1 MTNKQISDAKR
12 LAVTLDQYADDPA
25 TVKRLAATLHYMP
38 EQLREDMH
46 TLYEYVRELERLHG
60 GERIEKHAL
69 SSVF

>member
-1 MTNKQISDAKR
+1 MNAKQISDAKR

-46 TLYEYVRELERLHG
+46 TLYEYVRELERLRD
-60 GERIEKHAL
+60 GE
-69 SSVF
+69 

>member
-1 MTNKQISDAKR
+1 MTDKQMSDAKR

-46 TLYEYVRELERLHG
+46 TLYEYVRELERLRDG
-60 GERIEKHAL
+60 
-69 SSVF
+69 V